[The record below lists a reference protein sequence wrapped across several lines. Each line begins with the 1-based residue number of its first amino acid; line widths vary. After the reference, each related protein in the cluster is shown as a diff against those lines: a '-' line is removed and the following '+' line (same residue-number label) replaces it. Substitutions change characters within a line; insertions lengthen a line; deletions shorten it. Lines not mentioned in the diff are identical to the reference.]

1 MKCPLFVALP
11 LTTPQPPPPLTGN
24 EPATSFRA
32 HYQAAAFEYSAL
44 ETQRYLEL
52 YSTLLAVQHI
62 NEQNGIFVDWLS
74 NVSHV
79 CPKLEYDLRSGNEGL
94 TFTIPYV
101 YLSDA
106 RESVKDY
113 INYKARYDNNEQD
126 ANWVYFEKDT
136 NQLNVVGNDYDNS
149 YNGFVGPLDSN
160 YADFLNPLLH
170 SSENNN
176 SNFVQMTP
184 YAFTSATTEL
194 YARSRMKRVSVSAQA
209 IASRLYEYL
218 ITVLNR
224 DYIAI
229 ISDSTGEN
237 FGNIFQDNVNMAGA
251 NATVCFASYDGKKS
265 RELEMDFGNHIF
277 DALDAVAE
285 WKFSTIVF
293 VESNNSR
300 ALMPQIISKADE
312 VGLLS
317 DKHIWMIVPRE
328 LGGGLEYYKHL
339 HANVNIGSLEEKF
352 LRGLQFFDYANVR
365 LPNSFLSHLQS
376 DRNLDST
383 IVDAI
388 SKSSPVEFNVKEI
401 ERRRCS
407 TKSHLTNAGLLYDSV
422 LSVMAYFCEL
432 YEEMEGITGRIG
444 VMKDDW
450 DDVYVNVFSILN
462 LVPAIAETDDISALS
477 HVALIREGCWESFE
491 NATYSDGSS
500 TPPLALRTVGEDM
513 NYFSPFCIGV
523 ILSVFLLNILFALF
537 VSYVVYMKRNEKVI
551 KAFDPGF
558 LFVLIL
564 SQVSSSMLV
573 VELTIDERL
582 VNGDSSKLDLL
593 CAIFLSFRLNGQL
606 LLWYA
611 FYIKVREFID
621 MTSSLL

>member
-1 MKCPLFVALP
+1 
-11 LTTPQPPPPLTGN
+11 
-24 EPATSFRA
+24 
-32 HYQAAAFEYSAL
+32 
-44 ETQRYLEL
+44 
-52 YSTLLAVQHI
+52 
-62 NEQNGIFVDWLS
+62 
-74 NVSHV
+74 
-79 CPKLEYDLRSGNEGL
+79 
-94 TFTIPYV
+94 
-101 YLSDA
+101 LSDA
-106 RESVKDY
+106 SESVYDY
-113 INYKARYDNNEQD
+113 ITYKANYDNNEHD
-126 ANWVYFEKDT
+126 ANWVHFVNDT
-136 NQLNVVGNDYDNS
+136 DKLNVDGVDYDKL

-160 YADFLNPLLH
+160 YADSLNPLLD
-170 SSENNN
+170 SLENNN
-176 SNFVQMTP
+176 SNFIQITP
-184 YAFTSATTEL
+184 YAFTSAATEL
-194 YARSRMKRVSVSAQA
+194 YAGSRMKRVSVRAQA

-229 ISDSTGEN
+229 VSDSTGGK
-237 FGNIFQDNVNMAGA
+237 FGNIFKDNLNMAGA
-251 NATVCFASYDGKKS
+251 NATVHFANYDGKKS
-265 RELEMDFGNHIF
+265 RELKTDFADHIF

-293 VESNNSR
+293 VESYNTR

-317 DKHIWMIVPRE
+317 DKHMWMIVPYE
-328 LGGGLEYYKHL
+328 LAGGLEYYKQL

-352 LRGLQFFDYANVR
+352 LHGLQIFDYTNVR

-388 SKSSPVEFNVKEI
+388 SKSSPVEFNVTEI

-432 YEEMEGITGRIG
+432 FEEMVGITGKIG

-450 DDVYVNVFSILN
+450 DDVYVNIFSILN
-462 LVPAIAETDDISALS
+462 LVTAIDDSNYISALS
-477 HVALIREGCWESFE
+477 HVALIREGYWESFE
-491 NATYSDGSS
+491 NATYFDGSS

-513 NYFSPFCIGV
+513 NYFSPFGIGV
-523 ILSVFLLNILFALF
+523 ILSVFSLNILFALF
-537 VSYVVYMKRNEKVI
+537 VSYCVYMKRNEKI
-551 KAFDPGF
+551 IQAFDPGF
-558 LFVLIL
+558 LYVLIV
-564 SQVSSSMLV
+564 SQLSSSMLLI
-573 VELTIDERL
+573 ELTIDERL

-593 CAIFLSFRLNGQL
+593 CAIFLSFRLIGQL

-611 FYIKVREFID
+611 FYIKVREVID
-621 MTSSLL
+621 MDSSCDGLFTFIFG